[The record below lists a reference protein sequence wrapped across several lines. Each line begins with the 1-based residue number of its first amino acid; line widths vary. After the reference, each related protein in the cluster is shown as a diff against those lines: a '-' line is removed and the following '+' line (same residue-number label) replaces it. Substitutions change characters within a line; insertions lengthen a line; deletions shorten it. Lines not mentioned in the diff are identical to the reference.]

1 MISLLSGLSILPHV
15 FVLLS
20 ILFEVLT
27 LISVKVRLFFTKM
40 LINFILSLLQPT
52 NKVIT
57 MIIVIM
63 LKKWVNQGR
72 IFGIIEACQKSS
84 KIFQSICLT
93 GNFYQFFDSSR
104 LKSPIKVVEISRA

>member
-84 KIFQSICLT
+84 KIF
-93 GNFYQFFDSSR
+93 
-104 LKSPIKVVEISRA
+104 